1 VIHGRSDDI
10 GCVVVVGSLAVG
22 STVSAS
28 LTIDFNDTT
37 QSAQFDLCTS
47 SRKYPVSIAAPV
59 GELLRPHTLNEKEF
73 MTLQS
78 ESVSAASVAATGWLV
93 LGFYGILSTQ
103 IAAVSIKQLVRMSG
117 NTVVWCDV

>member
-1 VIHGRSDDI
+1 VIHGRNDDI

-47 SRKYPVSIAAPV
+47 SRKYPVSISAPV

-73 MTLQS
+73 VTLQS
-78 ESVSAASVAATGWLV
+78 ESVSTAAADIAVIGWLI
-93 LGFYGILSTQ
+93 LGFLWHFKHSHSSYI
-103 IAAVSIKQLVRMSG
+103 IKQLVRMSG
-117 NTVVWCDV
+117 NTVVI